1 MAHLFLLPAAPPGIV
16 FPGHSCECASAFA
29 LLLLLQFISVQ
40 RGEHDGPLQPRHL
53 LRALAHVGA

>member
-1 MAHLFLLPAAPPGIV
+1 MARLFLPPAAPPV
-16 FPGHSCECASAFA
+16 TVSWAFMRVRSALA

-53 LRALAHVGA
+53 LRALADVGA